1 MHSEHDDEVA
11 GFSVA
16 MTSFLLLSLGNLLL
30 FSLPFLEGV
39 LLSCS
44 NKQVPIFVMHMTYI
58 GMCVCVYIYMYVY
71 VDICIRPV
79 GICTRACV
87 SVIMQFTC
95 MCFKYINTTHTPT
108 HFHDCKV
115 THPSRTAPEK
125 RNC

>member
-11 GFSVA
+11 GFSVV

-58 GMCVCVYIYMYVY
+58 GMCVCVYIYVRVCRYMYTTCWDMYQSMCLCDNAIYLY
-71 VDICIRPV
+71 V
-79 GICTRACV
+79 
-87 SVIMQFTC
+87 F
-95 MCFKYINTTHTPT
+95 
-108 HFHDCKV
+108 
-115 THPSRTAPEK
+115 
-125 RNC
+125 